1 MVVWPSGLRRLIQE
15 SEDSSPVEFGVLRYR
30 KMQEFESLSNH
41 LSCSLIFFM
50 SIVFLCLSSPT
61 FAKLPAKT
69 RCTKLK
75 ISHWEAVTVTWEKI
89 TSRKFQQP
97 VHSGCKFQKMFCV
110 TQVASPTPFMTFM
123 LLLSLVQYLKSCDC
137 MKELPY
143 VGHLAFSMVRSV

>member
-15 SEDSSPVEFGVLRYR
+15 SEDSSPIKFGVLRYR

-41 LSCSLIFFM
+41 PFCSPIFFL
-50 SIVFLCLSSPT
+50 SLVFLCLSSPT

-75 ISHWEAVTVTWEKI
+75 ISHWEAVTTTWEKI

-97 VHSGCKFQKMFCV
+97 VHSGCKFQKNV
-110 TQVASPTPFMTFM
+110 
-123 LLLSLVQYLKSCDC
+123 
-137 MKELPY
+137 LPY
-143 VGHLAFSMVRSV
+143 SGSQPNPFHDFDVTSLPGTVC